1 VFQIAGSPNCHDVEE
16 ERVVEQG
23 QWRGYAM
30 VVSAACCWG
39 VMATVVKML
48 LRDRGVDPF
57 LLVVIRADLASLT
70 LLAVLGLLWPAR
82 LRIGGRDLWIAA
94 AVGIVGLAIN
104 NFFYFECLHLTSVA
118 TALLLQYQAP
128 ILVALYTV
136 LVQRQPLRGRIVLA
150 MALAFLGCALVVRA
164 YDFEVLRPNLLGVA
178 AGLGGAGAFAFYI
191 LASGVALRR
200 LDAWTLLTYAYLSA
214 GLVWSL
220 MVPPWRLL
228 TQGFSLGIWAV
239 FLGIATIGTVVP
251 FGLFISGL
259 RFLPP
264 TQASIISMLEVVVAA
279 AAAYL
284 ILGEILLPLQI
295 LGGVLVLTGVVMVQT
310 T

>member
-1 VFQIAGSPNCHDVEE
+1 LQIAWLPNCHDVEE
-16 ERVVEQG
+16 ERVVEHG

-30 VVSAACCWG
+30 VVSAAVCWG

-48 LRDRGVDPF
+48 FRDRGVDPF
-57 LLVVIRADLASLT
+57 LLVVVRADLAT
-70 LLAVLGLLWPAR
+70 LILFAVLGLLWPAR
-82 LRIGGRDLWIAA
+82 LRIGRRDLWIAA

-104 NFFYFECLHLTSVA
+104 NFFYFQCLHLTSVA

-136 LVQRQPLRGRIVLA
+136 VVQRQPLRGRIILA
-150 MALAFLGCALVVRA
+150 MALALLGCALVVRA

-191 LASGVALRR
+191 LASRVALRT

-214 GLVWSL
+214 GLAWSVV
-220 MVPPWRLL
+220 VPPWRLL
-228 TQGFSLGIWAV
+228 THGFGLGTWGAFLAV
-239 FLGIATIGTVVP
+239 ATIGTVVP

-264 TQASIISMLEVVVAA
+264 TQAGIVSMLEIVVAA
-279 AAAYL
+279 AAAYV
-284 ILGEILLPLQI
+284 ILGETLNPVQI
-295 LGGVLVLTGVVMVQT
+295 LGGGLVLAAVVMVQT